1 LPQGHDEGPAPPA
14 ATPSARPDPTRPTD
28 KPFEALTAGLEA
40 SVAAEMDAQITRAF
54 GRYVNLGFVGAGGM
68 ANVYRAEDPVLGRTV
83 ALKLIR
89 GADPAMADRL
99 LAEAK
104 AQARIEHENV
114 CHIYEAGMLEG
125 RAYIVMQYVDGN
137 TLQALADTLGLEQKL
152 QLMKQVA
159 EGVHAAHR
167 AGLIHRDL
175 KPSNIMVESTA
186 EGERV
191 PYVLDFG
198 LAREVAAPGVTMNG
212 VVLGTPW
219 YMSPEQ
225 ARGDSRL
232 LDRRTD
238 VYALGATLYDLIT
251 GHPPYDGDSSV
262 SVLVRV
268 LSEDPVPLAERAPGI
283 PADVRTITMK
293 CMERDPARRYE
304 SARALADD
312 LGRYL
317 DGEPIAARA
326 TSLLNRLAHRARKNK
341 TAVVASTLALLVALV
356 SGALGLRAWLSARS
370 QAALAAEFA
379 QGLQDV
385 YWFMRAAYLAPAHD
399 VSRERAVVRERL
411 RAMEARMNAVGS
423 LARGPGEYALGR
435 GQLLLGKPDEARV
448 HLERAWASGF
458 RTSETAYAL
467 GETLGLIYR
476 RERNLADGIAVKAAR
491 EKRKAEIQS
500 TLRDPAVSYLRQ
512 GTVSGVAPPEYVEA
526 LVAYYERRYPDALGQ
541 AEASLRRAPWHY
553 EALML
558 QGEVQTTLARER
570 HETGDA
576 FGSRLAL
583 ERMERAYRAASEYA
597 RSDPSARTGLCQ
609 VAVQRMEWVVYT
621 GADISTLYEQAV
633 KTCSETLQVDSGAA
647 EPHGRLANIH
657 RFRANSLM
665 TQGQDPLPALALAV
679 AEAERALAIEPD
691 SRGAHGNRGVA
702 FRLRAQWE
710 KNHGLDPTYA
720 LAEALKSLGRST
732 ELRPDA
738 GAFNDLGNAY
748 VTRAELTVAK
758 GGDPTAD
765 ITEALARYGRSLSLV
780 PDFGYAHANRGLALT
795 ALGEYELGH
804 GRDAT
809 ASLGEA
815 EKSLQRS
822 VDLLPD
828 LEGTHT
834 RLATALLL
842 AARQGTSRGSDP
854 AALLAR
860 ARAELAEARR
870 VNPKPGPETL
880 EVNGTA
886 ALEEARW
893 LVERG
898 GSGAASAGPLLQAA
912 LEQLQAA
919 VAGDPKAAAALR
931 KLGEA
936 ALLQA
941 RFRLAAGQ
949 DPGASF
955 AAAESAYLKVAALNE
970 KDPRGWAGLAELYQ
984 RRAAWVRA
992 RGRDAG
998 ADLASGRTAA
1008 ARALDADP
1016 TLAQALRAR
1025 EGLGG

>member
-1 LPQGHDEGPAPPA
+1 MPLGHDEGEAPPA
-14 ATPSARPDPTRPTD
+14 APPSAGPDPTRPTD

-54 GRYVNLGFVGAGGM
+54 GRYLNLRFVGAGGM

-89 GADPAMADRL
+89 GSDPGMADRL

-114 CHIYEAGMLEG
+114 CHIYEAGILEG
-125 RAYIVMQYVDGN
+125 RAYIVMQYVDGS

-175 KPSNIMVESTA
+175 KPSNIMVETTP

-225 ARGDSRL
+225 ARGDSRV

-251 GHPPYDGDSSV
+251 GRPPYDGDSSV

-268 LSEDPVPLAERAPGI
+268 LSEDPVPLVERAPNV

-293 CMERDPARRYE
+293 CLERDPARRYE

-312 LGRYL
+312 LGRFL

-326 TSLLNRLAHRARKNK
+326 LGLYQRLARRVRKNK
-341 TAVVASTLALLVALV
+341 TAVVASALALLVALV
-356 SGALGLRAWLSARS
+356 SGGLALRAWLSAKS

-385 YWFMRAAYLAPAHD
+385 NWFMRAAYLAPAHD
-399 VSRERAVVRERL
+399 VSRERAVVLERL
-411 RAMEARMNAVGS
+411 RAMEARMNTLGS
-423 LARGPGEYALGR
+423 LAQGPGEYALGR
-435 GQLLLGKPDEARV
+435 GNLLLGKPDEART

-491 EKRKAEIQS
+491 EARQAEILS
-500 TLRDPAVSYLRQ
+500 TLRDPAVSFLRQ
-512 GTVSGVAPPEYVEA
+512 GTAAGVAPAEYVEA
-526 LVAYYERRYPDALGQ
+526 LVAYYERRYPDALAQ

-576 FGSRLAL
+576 DGSRLAL
-583 ERMERAYRAASEYA
+583 ERMEQAYRAASEYA

-621 GADISTLYEQAV
+621 GADLSALYEQAV
-633 KTCSETLQVDSGAA
+633 RTCRETLQVDSGAA

-665 TQGQDPLPALALAV
+665 NAGRDPRPALELAV
-679 AEAERALAIEPD
+679 AEADQALAIEPNQ
-691 SRGAHGNRGVA
+691 RGAHGNRGVS

-710 KNHGLDPTYA
+710 KDHGLDPTHS

-732 ELRPDA
+732 EIRPDA
-738 GAFNDLGNAY
+738 GSFNDLGNAY
-748 VTRAELTVAK
+748 VTRAELTISR

-780 PDFGYAHANRGLALT
+780 PDYGYAHANRGLAFT
-795 ALGEYELGH
+795 AQAEYELDH
-804 GRDAT
+804 GKDAT

-822 VDLLPD
+822 VELLPH

-834 RLATALLL
+834 RLSAVLLL
-842 AARQGTSRGSDP
+842 AARQHTSRRTDP
-854 AALLAR
+854 GPFLAR
-860 ARAELAEARR
+860 ARAQLDDAHR
-870 VNPKPGPETL
+870 VNPKPGPETQEL
-880 EVNGTA
+880 SGTA
-886 ALEEARW
+886 AFEEARW
-893 LVERG
+893 LIEQG
-898 GSGAASAGPLLQAA
+898 GSGGAAAGPLLETA
-912 LEQLQAA
+912 LSELQAA

-941 RFRLAAGQ
+941 RFRLAAGR
-949 DPGASF
+949 DAGGSF
-955 AAAESAYLKVAALNE
+955 ATAEGAYKKVVALGE
-970 KDPRGWAGLAELYQ
+970 TDPRGWAGLAELYQ
-984 RRAAWVRA
+984 RRAAWA
-992 RGRDAG
+992 AAHGRDTGPDRQAG
-998 ADLASGRTAA
+998 RAA
-1008 ARALDADP
+1008 ADRALAADP
-1016 TLAQALRAR
+1016 TLVQALRAR